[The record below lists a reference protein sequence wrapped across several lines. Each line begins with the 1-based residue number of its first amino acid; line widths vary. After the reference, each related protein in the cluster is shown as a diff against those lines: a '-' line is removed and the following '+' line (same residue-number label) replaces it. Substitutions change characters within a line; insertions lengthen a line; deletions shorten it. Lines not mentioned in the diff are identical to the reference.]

1 MFKLSVLFDEK
12 TLVKGEPYSFNICI
26 TRNIKQTL
34 DYSLYLTTDPTE
46 NTWSNT
52 ETNQMQKVQ
61 FLGDT
66 DKCEVQIQ
74 LQSDCVGYI
83 TLPKFVLCKFYDVD
97 NSDDGNQSLEVMKN
111 FEPGEVEYE
120 SVATIMCINEKE
132 RKISGIET
140 PV

>member
-1 MFKLSVLFDEK
+1 
-12 TLVKGEPYSFNICI
+12 
-26 TRNIKQTL
+26 
-34 DYSLYLTTDPTE
+34 
-46 NTWSNT
+46 
-52 ETNQMQKVQ
+52 MQKVQ

-66 DKCEVQIQ
+66 DKCEVQIH
-74 LQSDCVGYI
+74 LRSDCVGYI
-83 TLPKFVLCKFYDVD
+83 TLPKFVLFKLYDVD

-120 SVATIMCINEKE
+120 SVATVICINEKE